1 MPLAQLAEPWPK
13 MELVQLETE
22 VRGGE
27 ITALKLTDLMSP
39 QGSSISARG
48 PRVCHVEFTRITA
61 IVYKSETL

>member
-27 ITALKLTDLMSP
+27 ITALKLSDLMCP
-39 QGSSISARG
+39 QGSNIRARG
-48 PRVCHVEFTRITA
+48 PRVCHGEFMRIIA
-61 IVYKSETL
+61 FV